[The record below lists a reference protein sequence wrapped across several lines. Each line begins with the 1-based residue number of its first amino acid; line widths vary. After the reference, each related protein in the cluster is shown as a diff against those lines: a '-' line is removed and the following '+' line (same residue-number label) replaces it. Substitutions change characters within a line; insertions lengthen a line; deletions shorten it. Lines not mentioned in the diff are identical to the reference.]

1 MATPMATL
9 AAAVGGGQQP
19 EHTYTYLFCDLRTDV
34 LLAELPLS
42 GVSYGTELAGIG
54 VMRGH
59 IPYSDETLPLDP
71 DAASTPGRTAVY
83 VDRDGVIV
91 WGGIVWTRQ
100 PNGAGKD
107 IAAAEFLS
115 YYQHRHV
122 KTTLS
127 TDTSVITDD
136 DLVPDGQR
144 LYPDQMHVVWSL
156 MRYAHAQPGGDI
168 RIDIN
173 PLTGP
178 ATGVT
183 RQVTYPGYERPE
195 IYKAI
200 ADMAA
205 AADGFD
211 LGIEV
216 GWAPSANNQPPVRY
230 RRARAW
236 FPRRGRTAADS
247 GLVFAH
253 GGAAGS
259 IIDYTWPEDGTALAT
274 EVTGLGEGEGEGT
287 LQKTA
292 QDADMLNSGWPLL
305 ESVTKYDGVTEAARL
320 QALTDADLVA
330 RSQSQVQPSFTVE
343 ADKDPAFGSYSVG
356 DEALFVI
363 DDSPRMPGGRE
374 AVLRIASIEN
384 SSKNGPERITLKCVA
399 V

>member
-1 MATPMATL
+1 MLLLADTP
-9 AAAVGGGQQP
+9 GSQQ
-19 EHTYTYLFCDLRTDV
+19 HTYTYLFCDLRTDV

-42 GVSYGTELAGIG
+42 DVSYSTELNGIG

-59 IPYSDETLPLDP
+59 IPYADDTLPLDP
-71 DAASTPGRTAVY
+71 EAASTPGRTAVY

-91 WGGIVWTRQ
+91 WGGILWTRQ

-115 YYQHRHV
+115 YYQHRYI

-127 TDTSVITDD
+127 TDPGVIADD
-136 DLVPDGQR
+136 DFVPDGQR
-144 LYPDQMHVVWSL
+144 LFADQMYIVWSL

-168 RIDIN
+168 GVDIN
-173 PLTGP
+173 ALAGP
-178 ATGVT
+178 ATGIV

-205 AADGFD
+205 AADGID

-216 GWAPSANNQPPVRY
+216 GWTTSANNQAPTRY

-259 IIDYTWPEDGTALAT
+259 ILDYTWPEDGTALAT
-274 EVTGLGEGEGEGT
+274 EVSGLGEGDGDAT
-287 LQKTA
+287 LQTTA
-292 QDADMLNSGWPLL
+292 QDTDKITSGWPLL
-305 ESVTKYDGVTEAARL
+305 EAVTKYDGVTDTARL
-320 QALTDADLVA
+320 QSLTDADLTA
-330 RSQSQVQPSFTVE
+330 RSQSQVQPSFTVQ
-343 ADKDPAFGSYSVG
+343 ADADPPFGSYSVG

-363 DDSPRMPGGRE
+363 DPSTRTPAGRE
-374 AVLRIASIEN
+374 AVLRIVAIEN
-384 SSKNGPERITLKCVA
+384 TAVNGPERVGLKCVA